1 MIEDLAVKPPD
12 PLLKI
17 IKMFREDPR
26 TDKIDLGV
34 GVYRDENGNTPVMKA
49 VKEAERQLVAQQPT
63 KTYVGQQGD
72 VEFLRLLGELTFGQQ
87 AAELVSIQ
95 SVGGTGALRLGCDL
109 LKSAGAKRVLLPT
122 PSWPNHPAIIRAA
135 QLEEVEVPFFDVTR
149 QEIDVDGLI
158 AGFSKVQRGDA
169 MILQGCCH
177 NPLGADFNLAQ
188 WEKLTDAVNKRGI
201 IPFIDLAYQGFG
213 DGLEKDVEGARLLLS
228 RVPDAII
235 AVSGAKNFGLY
246 RERVGALFVKTP
258 SASRAAAQS
267 NLFALARANY
277 SMPPD
282 HGASCVRVV
291 LSDPK
296 LRELWQVEL
305 DEIRGHMKKTR
316 ATLASARI
324 NSIPMNLIGSQ
335 KGMFTTL
342 PLSEAQVV
350 TLREEF
356 GVYMT
361 DAARINVAGLPEN
374 ETARFLE
381 TLAVVTSR

>member
-1 MIEDLAVKPPD
+1 MIEDLVVKPPD

-72 VEFLRLLGELTFGQQ
+72 VEFLRLFGELTFGAQS
-87 AAELVSIQ
+87 AELVSIQ

-109 LKSAGAKRVLLPT
+109 LKNAGAKRVLLPT
-122 PSWPNHPAIIRAA
+122 PSWPNHPAIIAA
-135 QLEEVEVPFFDVTR
+135 ARLEEVDVPFFDVAR
-149 QEIDVDGLI
+149 QQIDIDGLM
-158 AGFSKVQRGDA
+158 AGFSKVERGDA
-169 MILQGCCH
+169 VILQGCCH

-188 WEKLTDAVNKRGI
+188 WEQLTDAVNKHGI

-228 RVPDAII
+228 RVPDALI
-235 AVSGAKNFGLY
+235 ALSGAKNFGLY

-258 SASRAAAQS
+258 AAARAAAQS

-296 LRELWQVEL
+296 LRQVWSAEL

-316 ATLASARI
+316 ATLAAARI

-342 PLSEAQVV
+342 PLSEEQVV
-350 TLREEF
+350 TLRKEF

-381 TLAVVTSR
+381 ALQEVTAR

>member
-1 MIEDLAVKPPD
+1 MLEDLAVKPPD

-34 GVYRDENGNTPVMKA
+34 GVYRDENGNTPVMQA

-72 VEFLRLLGELTFGQQ
+72 VEFLRLLGELTFGAQ

-109 LKSAGAKRVLLPT
+109 LKNAGAKRVLLPS

-135 QLEEVEVPFFDVTR
+135 QLEDVDVPFFDVAR

-158 AGFSKVQRGDA
+158 AGFAKAQRGDGV
-169 MILQGCCH
+169 ILQGCCH

-188 WEKLTDAVNKRGI
+188 WEKLTDAVNKHGI

-258 SASRAAAQS
+258 AASRAAAQS

-296 LRELWQVEL
+296 LRAMWVSEL

-316 ATLASARI
+316 AALAAARI
-324 NSIPMNLIGSQ
+324 NSIPMNLIGTQ